1 MIQNTP
7 LVIKNTLFVNQ
18 TNQNTLFYGIFD
30 DSWKNHNIHAWR
42 SWSWVSSKWENIK
55 RNVEHYGCYIVTLLS
70 LIWSKLNWQNSSA
83 GTSWARRESFLLSFA
98 FSLWT
103 RMYATREGTQSES
116 FEDEN
121 NFKTSENQQRLS
133 TGFLLSV
140 YREGT
145 QSESFEGWKKSF
157 DKVQVFWIHVR
168 KQRRDSIKFFWR
180 LQTAFLM
187 LQKVPN
193 WLPKYLIQ
201 HELSKDMRYHRM
213 NFFFNP
219 DKPLIRNQ

>member
-7 LVIKNTLFVNQ
+7 FVIKNTLFVNQ

-116 FEDEN
+116 FE
-121 NFKTSENQQRLS
+121 
-133 TGFLLSV
+133 G
-140 YREGT
+140 G
-145 QSESFEGWKKSF
+145 KKSF
-157 DKVQVFWIHVR
+157 DKAQIFWIRVR
-168 KQRRDSIKFFWR
+168 NQRRDSIKFFWR
-180 LQTAFLM
+180 INQSFGLLKINNDLVEVFLNTEEG
-187 LQKVPN
+187 LHQGLLN
-193 WLPKYLIQ
+193 
-201 HELSKDMRYHRM
+201 
-213 NFFFNP
+213 NF
-219 DKPLIRNQ
+219 KWY